1 MQPASKRFLAIIIG
15 VIHPSIHY
23 RVPAR
28 WARRPA
34 NDRGQM
40 VLPKDIREK
49 AKVSAGE
56 KLAVVLCTKGDSESY
71 ICLIKV
77 ENLGDMVMD
86 FMGPMAANTT
96 GKD

>member
-1 MQPASKRFLAIIIG
+1 MTDSDKTDVCSPAGDGMPCCS
-15 VIHPSIHY
+15 VES
-23 RVPAR
+23 VVSVD
-28 WARRPA
+28 
-34 NDRGQM
+34 DRGQM
-40 VLPKDIREK
+40 VLPKGIREK
-49 AKVSAGE
+49 AKISAGE

-77 ENLGDMVMD
+77 ENLGDMVID